1 MAISNLGAINSLP
14 IAQKPSGYTDPV
26 VATFTDYEYVR
37 TVQLSVLKATVEA
50 ATASATMAAIF
61 NNATVGINKQVA
73 DIIAADFL
81 TTPNVTTYASL
92 TSLTT
97 NIEVGNFLDD
107 TYLRNIAPSYKCI
120 VNIYVKAL

>member
-14 IAQKPSGYTDPV
+14 VAQKPSGYTDPV

-50 ATASATMAAIF
+50 ASAATTMANIF

-81 TTPNVTTYASL
+81 TTPAVTTYASL
-92 TSLTT
+92 TALTT
-97 NIEVGNFLDD
+97 NVEVGNFLDN
-107 TYLRNIAPSYKCI
+107 TYL
-120 VNIYVKAL
+120 

>member
-14 IAQKPSGYTDPV
+14 TAQIPAGYTLPV
-26 VATFTDYEYVR
+26 VATFADFEYVR
-37 TVQLSVLKATVEA
+37 TIQLLVLKATVEA
-50 ATASATMAAIF
+50 ATSPLTMAAIF

-73 DIIAADFL
+73 DIILADFL

-92 TSLTT
+92 VALDT
-97 NIEVGNFLDD
+97 NINVGNFSDD
-107 TYLRNIAPSYKCI
+107 TYLKNTAVSYKCT